1 MVLVP
6 RLKQW
11 VGALSLC
18 PAAGAVGYVIKNW
31 FGNQNLPHSEMS
43 WEGLGF
49 LYWSFSL
56 TKIGVWRRTLFCLTK
71 KSWVEA
77 IFPAVG
83 EADFLVG
90 LCFFLFGC
98 RSFWGSIWW
107 HRIQFPPELKIFCV
121 RLVHWKRSTGMNWV
135 VCLFFLVPAVW
146 CPHLRT
152 DYLQRTWFSLVV
164 SKKRTTVMDGHGN
177 ETGEVTTGKH
187 IRDLQ
192 QPCYHVKTCLKNV

>member
-1 MVLVP
+1 MAQVLHCKFRWFWIP

-49 LYWSFSL
+49 LYWRFSL
-56 TKIGVWRRTLFCLTK
+56 TKIGAWRRTLFCLTK

-83 EADFLVG
+83 EAYFLVG
-90 LCFFLFGC
+90 LWFFLFGC
-98 RSFWGSIWW
+98 RSFWGSYSISTW
-107 HRIQFPPELKIFCV
+107 IENL
-121 RLVHWKRSTGMNWV
+121 LRSTCSLEKINWHE
-135 VCLFFLVPAVW
+135 LGRLFFFLVPAVW

-164 SKKRTTVMDGHGN
+164 SKKRTHGHGRSRKRN
-177 ETGEVTTGKH
+177 WGGH
-187 IRDLQ
+187 NR
-192 QPCYHVKTCLKNV
+192 KTYSGFTATMLPG